1 MLPQIYREQFES
13 ADTPINLSTGCSA
26 HSMVMSGIAR
36 MNNLTYWIDDNYPD
50 SRTQYDES
58 EQPRRSCPDNF
69 PVKSYSPIIFAVV
82 VLPKEA
88 PIANA
93 NYFLFLRMK
102 FTNAENWMSPKIRLM
117 ELDKVYPVGYIMS
130 GDGNT

>member
-1 MLPQIYREQFES
+1 MMNQ
-13 ADTPINLSTGCSA
+13 
-26 HSMVMSGIAR
+26 
-36 MNNLTYWIDDNYPD
+36 NNLDDLA
-50 SRTQYDES
+50 RII
-58 EQPRRSCPDNF
+58 F